1 MSDKPLINRN
11 QPEIKQDSIVI
22 FKPKGGKKQ
31 LDVRLKDNTIW
42 LRQEQ
47 IAELFGTKRPAI
59 TKHLQNIFHS
69 NELSEKAVCSILERT
84 ASDGKRYKTRYYT
97 LDAIISIGYR
107 VNSKRA
113 TDFRIWA
120 TNVLRKYL
128 TSGYVLNERKLL
140 KQSSDRLFKMQKTI
154 NLVCARAAL
163 PALRG
168 MEQELFSIIGDYATS
183 LQLLYQYDEKKL
195 FSKGRKR
202 ARYRLTY
209 EESIEIIAKI
219 RAELVRK
226 KEASVLFGSEVGD
239 KFKGALGSI
248 TQTFDGY
255 ELYHSLEEKAAHLLY
270 LIIKDHPFVDGN
282 KRIGSILFIYY
293 LDKNHALFTKTGE
306 RAINDTALTALAL
319 LIAVSEPKEKD
330 VMISLIMRIIA
341 WPKN

>member
-1 MSDKPLINRN
+1 MKKLSDTQKAN
-11 QPEIKQDSIVI
+11 
-22 FKPKGGKKQ
+22 
-31 LDVRLKDNTIW
+31 LK
-42 LRQEQ
+42 LA
-47 IAELFGTKRPAI
+47 AELLCEDSTALVKV
-59 TKHLQNIFHS
+59 
-69 NELSEKAVCSILERT
+69 EKALSLVK
-84 ASDGKRYKTRYYT
+84 G
-97 LDAIISIGYR
+97 ISP
-107 VNSKRA
+107 KA
-113 TDFRIWA
+113 E
-120 TNVLRKYL
+120 KYL
-128 TSGYVLNERKLL
+128 
-140 KQSSDRLFKMQKTI
+140 SS
-154 NLVCARAAL
+154 
-163 PALRG
+163 
-168 MEQELFSIIGDYATS
+168 
-183 LQLLYQYDEKKL
+183 
-195 FSKGRKR
+195 
-202 ARYRLTY
+202 
-209 EESIEIIAKI
+209 SIEIIAKI